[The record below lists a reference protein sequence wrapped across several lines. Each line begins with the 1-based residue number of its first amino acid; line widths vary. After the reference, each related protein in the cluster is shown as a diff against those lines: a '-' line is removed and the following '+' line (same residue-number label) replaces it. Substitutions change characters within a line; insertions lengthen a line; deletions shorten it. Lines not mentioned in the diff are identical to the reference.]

1 MFGPRRGESKQRDP
15 PRSRDSSLWG
25 IASVPVRSWY
35 GTSSPGCDFVAVEIP
50 RAKGWS
56 AVLASFLHK
65 CTGQSSEH
73 SQPKKEKR
81 MGLLGPPCLTGG
93 LFVFPGR
100 LYELELHLH
109 SGF

>member
-1 MFGPRRGESKQRDP
+1 MVFGPRRGESKQRDP

-50 RAKGWS
+50 CAEGWS

-73 SQPKKEKR
+73 SQPKKKKKKN
-81 MGLLGPPCLTGG
+81 GSSGPPVPDGRAVC
-93 LFVFPGR
+93 VPGKA
-100 LYELELHLH
+100 L
-109 SGF
+109 

>member
-1 MFGPRRGESKQRDP
+1 MFGLRRGESSQRDP

-50 RAKGWS
+50 CAKGWS

-73 SQPKKEKR
+73 RQLNKKKN
-81 MGLLGPPCLTGG
+81 GSCGSPVPD
-93 LFVFPGR
+93 GR
-100 LYELELHLH
+100 AVCVPMKAL
-109 SGF
+109 